1 MNPLEFLQQN
11 VFYTPERKQE
21 INESLRRT
29 QMLAPNTPTPPAPAP
44 VMPGGTGNF
53 LQDNIFY
60 TPERK
65 QAINQSLIETQSK
78 NPAMTKPVPELAG
91 GTGNFI
97 QDNIF
102 YTPERKAAIN
112 NSLVET
118 QKKNPALTR
127 STPADAAESAARG
140 LASGFASKPI
150 PANPELKYTPSG
162 TDSALRS
169 LENEIG
175 KYVPD
180 FLKDLGRDAEKKGL
194 GGLIPGAG
202 LILPDQKPVIKPESK
217 KRRFADLRGSETPG
231 SDTPAADNSAADKAF
246 SDAAKFQAERSAG
259 TDTGSGDRE
268 VTRVAQ
274 TDNMDDNMKA
284 WAAANPTL
292 AANLVEKVDARRMK
306 NPEYTQVGYDQARKQ
321 ADPSYDPNAR
331 SQNFGPAADAGEYG
345 RNLRLQGTKG
355 RGPVVDGDLYADMI
369 GGKEK
374 PNAQDFAAK
383 RIKQQID
390 APGGALPASEIQNPI
405 IPNTDGTPVD
415 SELELANK
423 TYAKQKYVRDPIKD
437 MMVLVE

>member
-29 QMLAPNTPTPPAPAP
+29 QMLAPNTPAPP
-44 VMPGGTGNF
+44 
-53 LQDNIFY
+53 
-60 TPERK
+60 
-65 QAINQSLIETQSK
+65 S
-78 NPAMTKPVPELAG
+78 PAMPG

-150 PANPELKYTPSG
+150 PKNPELKYTPSG

-180 FLKDLGRDAEKKGL
+180 FLKDLGSEAEKKGL

-202 LILPDQKPVIKPESK
+202 LLLPDQEPLIKPESK
-217 KRRFADLRGSETPG
+217 KPRFADLRGSETPG

-246 SDAAKFQAERSAG
+246 SDAAKFQAG
-259 TDTGSGDRE
+259 TDTGSGNRE

-284 WAAANPTL
+284 WAAANPEL
-292 AANLVEKVDARRMK
+292 AANLVKKVDARRMN
-306 NPEYTQVGYDQARKQ
+306 NPEYTQRGYDQARQQ
-321 ADPSYDPNAR
+321 ADPTYDPNAR
-331 SQNFGPAADAGEYG
+331 SQNFGPVADVDEYD
-345 RNLRLQGTKG
+345 RNLRLRGTEG
-355 RGPVVDGDLYADMI
+355 RGPVADGDLYADMI
-369 GGKEK
+369 SGKEK
-374 PNAQDFAAK
+374 PNAQSFKDKAMK
-383 RIKQQID
+383 KIID
-390 APGGALPASEIQNPI
+390 APAEALPPSTTQNPT
-405 IPNTDGTPVD
+405 PAGGDGTPID
-415 SELELANK
+415 SEPELRKA
-423 TYAKQKYVRDPIKD
+423 TTPLKD
-437 MMVLVE
+437 RFTLTPDEVGAAINAGNLDQQLSRLGRRM